1 MKKMGDTVPMEIRV
15 ISLKN
20 EEFNLDKCTFEDV
33 ADDSF
38 TSDSRLDIADVE
50 NFMMDSKD

>member
-1 MKKMGDTVPMEIRV
+1 MGDAAPMEIRV

-38 TSDSRLDIADVE
+38 TGGIGDLDIASVE
-50 NFMMDSKD
+50 DFMIDSKD